1 MPDRDFV
8 EPDAPLSAELRGLL
22 GLALELTEARSGA
35 IEIPSTDDLPARLI
49 SLGPWPPEHAD
60 HLVSA
65 PINVADAVIGTL
77 SVVLEGAGPGV
88 AGTAERMLAALA
100 ATAGSAIRNSRIFE
114 ESTSAERWVV
124 ASAEIAGRILSS
136 DLAMPT
142 SVSSEIRDVVEAAS
156 RAALADVAA
165 FIPDGG
171 LGFTAITGEAASALL
186 SLDVAPAISAAA
198 GDGSR
203 LRAIESTIHA
213 GTGPLGSVIILTLGG
228 ASAPRGALLLARL
241 RDRRGFSE
249 LDRRQAA
256 RFGRDLSVAFELSRA
271 RSDQQKLDL
280 VDDRYRI
287 ARDLHDHVIQ
297 NLFGVGLALQRI
309 HSGLPDGDATR
320 RLSQQID
327 EVDATIRQIRRT
339 IFELTSPTAPT
350 DIREAVGDLA
360 RSSLGGSALGL
371 EFRFDGP
378 DVDLAPSLV
387 ADVLAVVREGLSNVL
402 RHAEATRVT
411 VTVAVSPQRISIV
424 ISDNGVGGSHERTGR
439 GLTNLDERAS
449 ARGGSFALSAGSPR
463 GTRLEWTAPVE
474 VEAHDVTAPEV
485 AARQGSGR

>member
-1 MPDRDFV
+1 MPDRDPV
-8 EPDAPLSAELRGLL
+8 EPEAPLSVELRELV
-22 GLALELTEARSGA
+22 GLALDLAGARAGA
-35 IEIPSTDDLPARLI
+35 IEIAAADDLPARVI
-49 SLGPWPPEHAD
+49 AVGVWPPQQTD
-60 HLVSA
+60 RLVSA
-65 PINVADAVIGTL
+65 PINSGAETIGTL
-77 SVVLEGAGPGV
+77 SVVAGAEP
-88 AGTAERMLAALA
+88 AGTEERMIAALA
-100 ATAGSAIRNSRIFE
+100 ATAGSAIRNSRILDA
-114 ESTSAERWVV
+114 STSAERWVV

-136 DLAMPT
+136 HLAMPA
-142 SVSSEIRDVVEAAS
+142 SASSEIRDVVEAAS

-203 LRAIESTIHA
+203 LHDIESAIHT

-228 ASAPRGALLLARL
+228 TSAPRGALLLARL
-241 RDRRGFSE
+241 RDRQGFSE

-256 RFGRDLSVAFELSRA
+256 RFGRDLAVAFELSRA

-339 IFELTSPTAPT
+339 IFELTSSSSPT

-378 DVDLAPSLV
+378 DVELAQPLV

-439 GLTNLDERAS
+439 GLTNLDERAR

-463 GTRLEWTAPVE
+463 GTRLEWTAPIKV
-474 VEAHDVTAPEV
+474 DVLDASARDLATRHG
-485 AARQGSGR
+485 AAR